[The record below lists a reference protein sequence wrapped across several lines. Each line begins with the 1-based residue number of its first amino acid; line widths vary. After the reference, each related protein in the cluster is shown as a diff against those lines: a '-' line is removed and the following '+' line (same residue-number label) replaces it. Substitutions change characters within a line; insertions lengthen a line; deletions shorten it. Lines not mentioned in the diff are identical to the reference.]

1 MTRRSERVSELLR
14 HELAQLI
21 VRDLKD
27 PRLSGIVSV
36 TMVETTN
43 DLKKA
48 RVSVSVMGSPQVQEA
63 AMRGITSASGYM
75 RHELSKR
82 LSLRYVPDISF
93 VLDHSLDQA
102 EHMYQ
107 ILDGLALDPSPSD
120 VLPGSERVSG
130 GGQ

>member
-14 HELAQLI
+14 HELGQLI

-48 RVSVSVMGSPQVQEA
+48 RVSVSVMGSPEVQES
-63 AMRGITSASGYM
+63 AMRGIVSAAGYM
-75 RHELSKR
+75 RRELGKR
-82 LSLRYVPDISF
+82 LSLRYVPDLTF
-93 VLDHSLDQA
+93 VLDHSLDEA
-102 EHMYQ
+102 EHMYR
-107 ILDGLALDPSPSD
+107 ILDGLSNEQPSGD
-120 VLPGSERVSG
+120 ATG
-130 GGQ
+130 GTRLA